1 MPKSDIS
8 KESSWAGRRVVIGTS
23 ADGGST
29 IVSAGPAPNRYNFAP
44 GADVDP
50 HNLTPTASDFTGLDA
65 LPAATMEVTELWT
78 ADAAVAPS
86 AREVVGTDFAV
97 ECGDGRL
104 RCRFTRMGPHLE
116 RPLHRTNTTDVD
128 VILDGEVTI
137 VTEDGELLLSRGDV
151 LVIPGAVHGWRTGDH
166 GCSMLVAMIGHT
178 SG

>member
-8 KESSWAGRRVVIGTS
+8 KNSSWAGRRVVIGTR
-23 ADGGST
+23 ADGWST
-29 IVSAGPAPNRYNFAP
+29 IVSTGPAPNRFSFEP
-44 GADVDP
+44 GVGVDP
-50 HNLTPTASDFTGLDA
+50 HNLTPTASDFTSFGV

-78 ADAAVAPS
+78 ADAAAAPS
-86 AREVVGTDFAV
+86 ASEVIGADFAV
-97 ECGDGRL
+97 ECGNGRL
-104 RCRFTRMGPHLE
+104 RCRFTRMGPYLE
-116 RPLHRTNTTDVD
+116 RPLHRTATTDVD

-166 GCSMLVAMIGHT
+166 GCSMLVAMIGHA